1 MKGTSASHTL
11 AIDLI
16 PPRITKAVSTAIA
29 MPVIH
34 GATRNVSFTIAEM
47 EFACTIFPMPN
58 ADTAVRMAKITPS
71 HFCFMPLSRTYIG
84 PPAINPSFVFY
95 AVFNGK
101 ECLGVLCGDAE
112 DTCQPHPEH
121 SSWTT
126 GRDSRRNTD
135 DVTGAYGGGQCSG

>member
-16 PPRITKAVSTAIA
+16 PPRITKAVSRHRDARDPWSDVECFIYHRGNG
-29 MPVIH
+29 VCVHHI
-34 GATRNVSFTIAEM
+34 
-47 EFACTIFPMPN
+47 PN
-58 ADTAVRMAKITPS
+58 AECRYGGKNGEDYSKPFLFHASLEDIHRTACHQSVVR
-71 HFCFMPLSRTYIG
+71 
-84 PPAINPSFVFY
+84 FY

-121 SSWTT
+121 SSWAT
-126 GRDSRRNTD
+126 GCDSRRNTD